1 VATSSHTDSPADA
14 PQRSLFVTT
23 HWSIVLRAG
32 RGDTTHAHEALEKL
46 CRTYWYP
53 IYACVRRRGHSPED
67 AQDLTQAFFLRL
79 LEQQS
84 LANANP
90 QLGRFRSF
98 LLGALNHF
106 LIDEWKRAR
115 TQRRGSGRQ
124 ILSLDWAAA
133 EQRFDM
139 EPADPATPDKA
150 FDKNWATALLEEVL
164 KQLEGEYQCE
174 GKLEAFQTLKQT
186 LTGEREAQ
194 PYNILAEKLGIGDG
208 AVRVAVHRLRKR
220 YRALLEAEIANTV
233 NSPDEVKQEMAYLF
247 EMMAGK

>member
-1 VATSSHTDSPADA
+1 M
-14 PQRSLFVTT
+14 FVTT
-23 HWSIVLRAG
+23 HWSTVLRAG
-32 RGDTTHAHEALEKL
+32 HGDTTHARDALEKL

-53 IYACVRRRGHSPED
+53 IYAWIRRRGQSPED
-67 AQDLTQAFFLRL
+67 AQDLTQSFFLRL

-84 LANANP
+84 LANADP
-90 QLGRFRSF
+90 ELGRFRSF

-106 LIDEWKRAR
+106 LIDEWKKAR

-139 EPADPATPDKA
+139 EPVDHVTPDKA
-150 FDKNWATALLEEVL
+150 FDKNWATALLNEVL
-164 KQLEGEYQCE
+164 NQLEDEYQGD
-174 GKLEAFQTLKQT
+174 GKLEMFRALQQT
-186 LTGEREAQ
+186 LTGVRESQ
-194 PYNILAEKLGIGDG
+194 PYASLAERLGMAEG

-233 NSPDEVKQEMAYLF
+233 SSPAEVKEEMAYLLQTI
-247 EMMAGK
+247 AGD